1 VRVVLVRK
9 RRNVAKNTKP
19 KAKLAKNVRNLTNTV
34 MRLIFLLLLLPYL
47 PLSAQ
52 ELDNS
57 KPTQF
62 IGTEL
67 SFSYRNKELF
77 HGLNYT
83 FNHSKFSVGAGIK
96 LGVKSSYFQS
106 ALFPQ
111 LNLKFSYL
119 PIQHTFYSSNKQL
132 SFGPQIHVNTGI
144 QRVATVHSY
153 SDFLLGYDFSYG
165 NKWRFVHSL
174 NAGSYLEIF
183 KDDNENSYSVKSLTY
198 YLTFGIQYA
207 LN

>member
-1 VRVVLVRK
+1 MRK

-19 KAKLAKNVRNLTNTV
+19 KAKLAKNVRNLANTV
-34 MRLIFLLLLLPYL
+34 MRLIFLLLLLPFR

-52 ELDNS
+52 EIDNS

-119 PIQHTFYSSNKQL
+119 PIQHTFSSSNKQL
-132 SFGPQIHVNTGI
+132 SFGPQILVNTGI
-144 QRVATVHSY
+144 QRVETVHSY